1 MPDNYS
7 QWEWHER
14 EQELARDRL
23 PVCHGCGE
31 PIDDDNYFDIHGEL
45 LCYGCLVQ
53 KYRKWTEDY
62 IR

>member
-7 QWEWHER
+7 QWEWHDRQQEKAR
-14 EQELARDRL
+14 ELL

-31 PIDDDNYFDIHGEL
+31 PIDDDKYFDIHGEI
-45 LCYGCLVQ
+45 LCEDCLIE